1 MKSHANSATNGYVI
15 HLYQYAHRYR
25 YNNDGCLNFFN
36 YLIDRRNSN
45 NEDPHDLD
53 SDFIVFGDFDLLQI
67 VRVNS
72 FREYH
77 DVSALAKEWLGK
89 RQSVLLYDISNGHS
103 RVDYDENNKTWKE
116 IAGVKEN
123 KVFFCLTMLSLTNEI
138 IEITD
143 NISVLLGLLRK
154 TIIEAVD
161 FLNEKCSCNI
171 GCEVYGTFNSSEL
184 AIVWLCNQY
193 IDVLHIVNYIKHI
206 KIVDTSGSEES
217 AFHNSFSII
226 STKEDSNAS
235 HVKGEALVE
244 ITEQELIPD
253 YNSLKKIV
261 EQIVEDPQKIYYSVG
276 KNDVALC
283 MDASIAIRLIK
294 RDGALSVGVR
304 NTKTGHFKL
313 EKRQI
318 LSNNICLLY
327 RDNDN
332 AILRDT
338 LCKLENIGGF
348 QCRWEGGFCTFH
360 SYLNWEE
367 FKQED
372 LKKTVDLP
380 DKTNAQYY
388 NQIRRLLKQNV
399 SSSAGA
405 VDSLDL
411 LYTDYYSAVASS
423 YNAMWCADLHQQ
435 FKSVLEAMWN
445 LISQES
451 IPGFW
456 DSFLELT
463 NAFKQQIYHISQS
476 NQMFFYVPNCH
487 LRSTGQFDFLMHA
500 YYGIT
505 KKIIETI
512 YLIQGKD
519 RQSELVP
526 LITVNTVPQVRSQLY
541 FELGSHDDRRVV
553 NLDIPNSVIFDLQR
567 GVWYLSHELYHY
579 AAPGNRRKRNYL
591 MGIWLLSD
599 IFLQQY
605 LYLMIKV
612 ISMGEGGLVD
622 NTIESKLKTI
632 YGYSDENDIDNENT
646 PSILDDL
653 KTMLMSHIIKH
664 YSMVEAQLQDLDNIC
679 SDYQRLLILFSMGE
693 KSETFFI
700 NLFQSIFPIACNQL
714 YSAAN
719 KVDNDIIREKIID
732 RIKYCIRAK
741 KYMEQFIT
749 TQIHNRFPHN
759 NTCSKESDCLTIS
772 SCDDLTLLKWRGI
785 REACSDIAM
794 ITLNH
799 IPALDYLLFCIQTLT
814 DSRKNRNYALNE
826 MKYSNEIPQWIR
838 FGLVIE
844 YCVIHNENH
853 NIGWNLSIDPEKDLL
868 DKNSTISFIRKYI
881 WMFSHN
887 NTKKNRLIDNDFYIN
902 EIKKLRADALGWI
915 DFFTSC
921 RNYYLANYSRD
932 YDLIFSPILDF
943 YDVCSIIAQK
953 KVFGDERCV
962 KLEMISNE
970 FSLFITEPYLDLFN
984 QFDFN
989 IAEND
994 YVSNRDTLVEFYQYY
1009 HTKRFQL
1016 DIKAAQHFQ
1025 TQLSLYELMEIN
1037 KKLGDSHLIDN
1048 PMNDNNYTIPT
1059 EEYNSRFCYVA
1070 SGTDN
1075 ETEKCWTFHV
1085 RSLEELL
1092 FYVKFVTEQLHAQE
1106 QHFII
1111 PKSDSMIWFRGHSS
1125 EKYKLYPTVMR
1136 KYEKSEWKKYLSLR
1150 NFHQSNF
1157 EVFKFRADGT
1167 LEIPS
1172 GIQFTKS
1179 DYIALM
1185 QHYSVP
1191 SNFLDWTD
1199 NAFTSLFMALK
1210 YFINSNRENQRNVV
1224 LFLFHPGLYNAIRR
1238 EVISE
1243 EKPILAGQT
1252 WFDSLSD
1259 PNNNYSCLIPN
1270 LSIVEN
1276 EKRFNAFLLGDVS
1289 FDSFFAKEKPSDYC
1303 PNNHFMP
1310 IAILTSRLNP
1320 RIQTQNGNFVAFNLY
1335 TPPNQNTTVPE
1346 DKDGKNLFQ
1355 YVSLEA
1361 IQEKMIKRGLFLYK
1375 IVIDTDCC
1383 SEVVAWLRSL
1393 GISKENI
1400 YPELSEKSYHFS

>member
-1 MKSHANSATNGYVI
+1 MKSHANDAPNGYVI

-53 SDFIVFGDFDLLQI
+53 SDFVVFGDFDLLQI

-89 RQSVLLYDISNGHS
+89 RQSVLLYDISNGNS
-103 RVDYDENNKTWKE
+103 RIYYDETNKAWKE
-116 IAGVKEN
+116 ISGTTEN

-138 IEITD
+138 IEKTD
-143 NISVLLGLLRK
+143 DISALLGLLRIK
-154 TIIEAVD
+154 IIEAVD
-161 FLNEKCSCNI
+161 YLNEQCSCNI

-184 AIVWLCNQY
+184 GIVWLCNQY

-206 KIVDTSGSEES
+206 KIVDKSGSEES

-226 STKEDSNAS
+226 STKEDSNAID
-235 HVKGEALVE
+235 VKGEALVE

-261 EQIVEDPQKIYYSVG
+261 DQIVENPQNIYYSVG
-276 KNDVALC
+276 KHDVALC

-294 RDGALSVGVR
+294 RAGALAVGVR
-304 NTKTGHFKL
+304 NPKTGHFKI

-327 RDNDN
+327 RDDDN
-332 AILRDT
+332 TILRDT
-338 LCKLENIGGF
+338 LCTLEKKGGF
-348 QCRWEGGFCTFH
+348 QCIWERVFRAFNR
-360 SYLNWEE
+360 YLDWEE
-367 FKQED
+367 FKQEE
-372 LKKTVDLP
+372 LKKTADLS

-388 NQIRRLLKQNV
+388 NQIRRLLKENV

-423 YNAMWCADLHQQ
+423 YSAMWCADLHQQ

-476 NQMFFYVPNCH
+476 NQLFFHVPNCH

-505 KKIIETI
+505 KKIIESI
-512 YLIQGKD
+512 YLIQGND

-591 MGIWLLSD
+591 MGVWLLSD

-605 LYLMIKV
+605 LCLMIRVLSIGK
-612 ISMGEGGLVD
+612 GGLVD
-622 NTIESKLKTI
+622 NVIESKLKTI
-632 YGYSDENDIDNENT
+632 YGYSDENDMNNENT

-653 KTMLMSHIIKH
+653 KTMLMSYIIKH
-664 YSMVEAQLQDLDNIC
+664 YSVVEAHLHDLGSIC
-679 SDYQRLLILFSMGE
+679 SDYQRSLILFSMGE
-693 KSETFFI
+693 ESESFFTD
-700 NLFQSIFPIACNQL
+700 LFHNIFPIACNQL
-714 YSAAN
+714 YSAAD
-719 KVDNDIIREKIID
+719 KVDNDIIREKVID
-732 RIKYCIRAK
+732 RIKYCILAK
-741 KYMEQFIT
+741 TYMEQYIT
-749 TQIHNRFPHN
+749 TQIRNRFPHIN
-759 NTCSKESDCLTIS
+759 SCSKETESLTIS

-799 IPALDYLLFCIQTLT
+799 IPAVDYLLFCVQTLT
-814 DSRKNRNYALNE
+814 DSRKNRNYALSE
-826 MKYSNEIPQWIR
+826 MKCPNEIPQWIR

-844 YCVIHNENH
+844 YCVIHNEKH
-853 NIGWNLSIDPEKDLL
+853 RIGWNLALDPEKELL
-868 DKNSTISFIRKYI
+868 DEKSSVFFIRKYI
-881 WMFSHN
+881 WLFSHN

-902 EIKKLRADALGWI
+902 EIKRLREDAIEWI
-915 DFFTSC
+915 EFFASC

-932 YDLIFSPILDF
+932 YDLLFSPILEF
-943 YDVCSIIAQK
+943 YDIFSIIMHQK
-953 KVFGDERCV
+953 DMGDKRCE
-962 KLEMISNE
+962 KLQTISND
-970 FSLFITEPYLDLFN
+970 FGTLITKRYLDLFN
-984 QFDFN
+984 QSN
-989 IAEND
+989 YNLLEND
-994 YVSNRDTLVEFYQYY
+994 FATNHDALVSFYQYY
-1009 HTKRFQL
+1009 HTERFRL
-1016 DIKAAQHFQ
+1016 DISAAQLFQ
-1025 TQLSLYELMEIN
+1025 TQISLYELMELN
-1037 KKLGDSHLIDN
+1037 KKLWDSPLMDGS
-1048 PMNDNNYTIPT
+1048 MSNNYTIPI
-1059 EEYNSRFCYVA
+1059 EEYNRRFNYIS
-1070 SGTDN
+1070 SGPDN
-1075 ETEKCWTFHV
+1075 ESEKCWTFHV

-1092 FYVKFVTEQLHAQE
+1092 FYVKFVTNQLRGQE
-1106 QHFII
+1106 KQFNI
-1111 PKSDSMIWFRGHSS
+1111 PKSDSMIWFRGHSN

-1243 EKPILAGQT
+1243 EKPILAGQA

-1270 LSIVEN
+1270 LSITEN
-1276 EKRFNAFLLGDVS
+1276 ENRYNAFLLGDVS
-1289 FDSFFAKEKPSDYC
+1289 FDSFVAKGKSCDYC
-1303 PNNHFMP
+1303 PNNHFLP

-1335 TPPNQNTTVPE
+1335 TPPNENKTVPE
-1346 DKDGKNLFQ
+1346 DKNEKDLYQ
-1355 YVSLEA
+1355 YISLEA
-1361 IQEKMIKRGLFLYK
+1361 IQERMIKKGLFLYK
-1375 IVIDTDCC
+1375 IVIDADCC